1 MKEHSE
7 ENILFLHAC
16 QKFKK
21 LHVASTA
28 DVSLFSIT
36 LLMFPTIIYK
46 LNIIHLFNLLLAG
59 QLNIFLTIAVL
70 ISNFLIS
77 NTLLL

>member
-21 LHVASTA
+21 LPTESTA
-28 DVSLFSIT
+28 DVSLFT
-36 LLMFPTIIYK
+36 NYNK
-46 LNIIHLFNLLLAG
+46 N
-59 QLNIFLTIAVL
+59 
-70 ISNFLIS
+70 
-77 NTLLL
+77 